1 MINGIVGKHY
11 GKIVKKL
18 YRILLIK
25 LCALYGAAAS
35 AVQIK
40 PAVIVGKAIYE
51 GRITIND
58 LVEYAR

>member
-1 MINGIVGKHY
+1 MSDVEQLDEAGV
-11 GKIVKKL
+11 
-18 YRILLIK
+18 
-25 LCALYGAAAS
+25 
-35 AVQIK
+35 